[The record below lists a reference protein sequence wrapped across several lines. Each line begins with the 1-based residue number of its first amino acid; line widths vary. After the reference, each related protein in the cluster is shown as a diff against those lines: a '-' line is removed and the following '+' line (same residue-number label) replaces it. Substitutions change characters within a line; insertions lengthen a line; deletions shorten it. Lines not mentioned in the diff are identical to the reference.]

1 MINEIIDFYSGDLLT
16 PLGRPHLVVVGQQFH
31 DFMRCEKYI
40 LFEKSDGVNEYIS
53 EQINSSSIT
62 NTPINLENFVKHQGL
77 ENAEKMIYA
86 EIFKLD
92 NDDNFNVIKSKRSG
106 MKLRMRKSNHTSFL
120 LHMKMKSEL
129 QLNWI
134 KCNTESKQLK
144 DLIDLY
150 KSFNI
155 SKTKIGL
162 N

>member
-1 MINEIIDFYSGDLLT
+1 MINEIIDFYSGDFLT

-40 LFEKSDGVNEYIS
+40 LFEKSDGVDEYMS
-53 EQINSSSIT
+53 EQINSSAVASVS
-62 NTPINLENFVKHQGL
+62 INLERFVKNQGL
-77 ENAEKMIYA
+77 ENARKI
-86 EIFKLD
+86 IFNEAYNTTQDVANVLD
-92 NDDNFNVIKSKRSG
+92 FKKNKR
-106 MKLRMRKSNHTSFL
+106 RMRLRKSNHTSFL
-120 LHMKMKSEL
+120 LNMKVKSEM

-134 KCNTESKQLK
+134 KCNTESKQLQ

-155 SKTKIGL
+155 TKTKIGL